1 MLAIL
6 RQRNFALL
14 WLGGLISFV
23 GDWVLFIALPV
34 YVYDLTG
41 SALATGGMF
50 IAQTAPR
57 LLFGSIAGVFVDR
70 WDRKRTM
77 IVANLLSAAAL
88 LLLLPV
94 RSIADLWLVYLA
106 AFLQASITL
115 FFQPAESAL
124 MPILVGEEHLMHANA
139 LIALNWELTRLIAPP
154 LGGLVM
160 ALLGLNAVI
169 AIDSVSFLLSAALIA
184 LIALPS
190 AGRVRHDLEHHTHA
204 AGAWR
209 AVWRELAEGFRLVQ
223 RDQLVRALF
232 IIIGVAMVAEGIINV
247 LGFPWLKQVLHGD
260 ALTRGWMT
268 SAQAVG
274 GLIGGLLIGRV
285 SRRVRPAYLIGL
297 SGIVLGLVSLAL
309 INVTALPIDAS
320 LWLPVALLLKLL
332 QGVPIMGLFVSVD
345 TLLQQIVAD
354 RYRGRIFGAY
364 GAISA
369 LTMLGGQATASLLGD
384 RVGLV
389 LVLNWMGIMYLLAG
403 VCALALLRGPSARW
417 RMQAAEPAVAVAD
430 LGSFK

>member
-6 RQRNFALL
+6 RQRNFFLL

-23 GDWVLFIALPV
+23 GDWVLYIALPV

-50 IAQTAPR
+50 MAQTAPR

-77 IVANLLSAAAL
+77 IVANLLSAGAL

-94 RSIADLWLVYLA
+94 HSAGDLWLLYLA
-106 AFLQASITL
+106 AFLQSSIML

-124 MPILVGEEHLMHANA
+124 LPSLAGQEHLIHANA

-160 ALLGLNAVI
+160 ALLGIGSVI
-169 AIDSVSFLLSAALIA
+169 ALDSGSFLLSAVLIA
-184 LIALPS
+184 LIAQP
-190 AGRVRHDLEHHTHA
+190 AGLAQPPAVRRPALF

-209 AVWRELAEGFRLVQ
+209 AVWRELTEGLHLVWQ
-223 RDQLVRALF
+223 DHLVRALF
-232 IIIGVAMVAEGIINV
+232 IITGVAMVAEGLINV

-260 ALTRGWMT
+260 ALVRGWMT

-285 SRRVRPAYLIGL
+285 SRRLPPAYLIGL
-297 SGIVLGLVSLAL
+297 SGIVLGIASLAL
-309 INVTALPIDAS
+309 INVTALPIDRS
-320 LWLPVALLLKLL
+320 LWLPAALLLKLL
-332 QGVPIMGLFVSVD
+332 QGVPIIGLFVSID
-345 TLLQQIVAD
+345 SLLQRSVAD

-369 LTMLGGQATASLLGD
+369 LTMLFGQAAASLLGD
-384 RVGLV
+384 RAGLV
-389 LVLNWMGIMYLLAG
+389 TMLDGMGAMYLLAG
-403 VCALALLRGPSARW
+403 VCALLLLRGQHEIW
-417 RMQAAEPAVAVAD
+417 RSPAAEPTRALAD
-430 LGSFK
+430 GF

>member
-6 RQRNFALL
+6 RQRNFFLL

-34 YVYDLTG
+34 YVYELTG
-41 SALATGGMF
+41 STLATGGMF

-57 LLFGSIAGVFVDR
+57 LLMGSLAGVFVDR

-77 IVANLLSAAAL
+77 ILANLSSAAAL

-94 RSIADLWLVYLA
+94 RSVDDLWLLYLA
-106 AFLQASITL
+106 AFLQASIML

-124 MPILVGEEHLMHANA
+124 VPILVGEEHLVHSNA

-160 ALLGLNAVI
+160 ALFGIGSVI
-169 AIDSVSFLLSAALIA
+169 ALDSISFLLSAALIA
-184 LIALPS
+184 LIALP
-190 AGRVRHDLEHHTHA
+190 AAERVRPCARHTTRA
-204 AGAWR
+204 ADAWR
-209 AVWRELAEGFRLVQ
+209 AVWRELIEGLRLVRQ
-223 RDQLVRALF
+223 DRLVRALF
-232 IIIGVAMVAEGIINV
+232 IITGVAMIAEGLINV

-260 ALTRGWMT
+260 ALVRGWMT

-285 SRRVRPAYLIGL
+285 SRSVRPAYLIGL
-297 SGIVLGLVSLAL
+297 SGIVLGVVSLAL
-309 INVTALPIDAS
+309 INVTALPIDRS
-320 LWLPVALLLKLL
+320 LWLPAALLLKLL
-332 QGVPIMGLFVSVD
+332 QGVPIIGLFVSVD
-345 TLLQQIVAD
+345 TLLQQSVVD

-364 GAISA
+364 GAMTA
-369 LTMLGGQATASLLGD
+369 LTMLFGQATASLLGD

-389 LVLNWMGIMYLLAG
+389 RVLDGMGAMYLLAG
-403 VCALALLRGPSARW
+403 VCALLLMRGQHAIW
-417 RMQAAEPAVAVAD
+417 RAPAAETTGALAD
-430 LGSFK
+430 MR

>member
-14 WLGGLISFV
+14 WLGSLISFV

-70 WDRKRTM
+70 WDRRRTM
-77 IVANLLSAAAL
+77 IVANLLSAAVL

-94 RSIADLWLVYLA
+94 RSITDLWLVYLA
-106 AFLQASITL
+106 AFLQASISL

-124 MPILVGEEHLMHANA
+124 VPTLVGEEHLVHANA
-139 LIALNWELTRLIAPP
+139 LTALNWELTRLIAPP

-160 ALLGLNAVI
+160 AVFGLGSVI
-169 AIDSVSFLLSAALIA
+169 AIDSISFLLSAALIA
-184 LIALPS
+184 LIALP
-190 AGRVRHDLEHHTHA
+190 AAERVRPNLAHHAHVA
-204 AGAWR
+204 SAWR
-209 AVWRELAEGFRLVQ
+209 AVWHELIEGLRLVR
-223 RDQLVRALF
+223 RDRLVRALF
-232 IIIGVAMVAEGIINV
+232 IITGVAMVAEGIINV

-260 ALTRGWMT
+260 ALTRGWMA

-285 SRRVRPAYLIGL
+285 SRLVRPVYLIGL

-320 LWLPVALLLKLL
+320 LWLPAALLLKLL

-345 TLLQQIVAD
+345 TLLQQSVAD

-369 LTMLGGQATASLLGD
+369 LTMLSGQAAASLLGD
-384 RVGLV
+384 PIGLV
-389 LVLNWMGIMYLLAG
+389 PVLNWMGIMYLLAG
-403 VCALALLRGPSARW
+403 VCALALLRGPGARW
-417 RMQAAEPAVAVAD
+417 HASATEPTVAVAD
-430 LGSFK
+430 LG

>member
-1 MLAIL
+1 MLVIL
-6 RQRNFALL
+6 RQRNFAWL

-70 WDRKRTM
+70 WDRRKTM
-77 IVANLLSAAAL
+77 IVANLLSAATL

-94 RSIADLWLVYLA
+94 RSITDLWLVYLA
-106 AFLQASITL
+106 AFLQASIAL

-124 MPILVGEEHLMHANA
+124 VPLLVGEEHLIHANA
-139 LIALNWELTRLIAPP
+139 LTALNWELTRLIAPP

-160 ALLGLNAVI
+160 ALFGLGSVI
-169 AIDSVSFLLSAALIA
+169 AIDSISFLFSAAMIA
-184 LIALPS
+184 LIALP
-190 AGRVRHDLEHHTHA
+190 AAERVRTTVEQHRHA
-204 AGAWR
+204 GGAWR
-209 AVWRELAEGFRLVQ
+209 AVWRELIEGLRLV
-223 RDQLVRALF
+223 RNDRLVRALF
-232 IIIGVAMVAEGIINV
+232 IITGVAMVAEGIINV

-260 ALTRGWMT
+260 ALTRGWMA

-285 SRRVRPAYLIGL
+285 SRLVRPVYLIGI

-309 INVTALPIDAS
+309 INVTALPIDAA
-320 LWLPVALLLKLL
+320 LWLPAALLLKLL

-345 TLLQQIVAD
+345 TLLQQSVAD

-369 LTMLGGQATASLLGD
+369 LTMLGGQAAASLLGD
-384 RVGLV
+384 QVGLV
-389 LVLNWMGIMYLLAG
+389 PVLNWMGIMYLLAG
-403 VCALALLRGPSARW
+403 VCALVLLRGQGATLRAPVV
-417 RMQAAEPAVAVAD
+417 EPAAAVAD
-430 LGSFK
+430 GG

>member
-57 LLFGSIAGVFVDR
+57 LLLGSIAGVFVDR
-70 WDRKRTM
+70 WDRRQTM
-77 IVANLLSAAAL
+77 IVANVLSAAAL

-106 AFLQASITL
+106 AFLQASIAL

-124 MPILVGEEHLMHANA
+124 VPTLVGEEHLIHANA
-139 LIALNWELTRLIAPP
+139 LTALNWELTRLIAPP

-160 ALLGLNAVI
+160 ALFGLGSVI
-169 AIDSVSFLLSAALIA
+169 AIDSASFLFSAAMIA
-184 LIALPS
+184 LIAQP
-190 AGRVRHDLEHHTHA
+190 AAERVWPAVEHHTHA

-209 AVWRELAEGFRLVQ
+209 AVWRELIEGLRLV
-223 RDQLVRALF
+223 RHDRLVRALF
-232 IIIGVAMVAEGIINV
+232 IITGVAMVAEGIINV

-260 ALTRGWMT
+260 ALTRGCMA

-285 SRRVRPAYLIGL
+285 SRLARPAYLIGL
-297 SGIVLGLVSLAL
+297 SGVVLGLVSLAL

-320 LWLPVALLLKLL
+320 LWLPAALLLKLL

-345 TLLQQIVAD
+345 TLLQQSVVD

-369 LTMLGGQATASLLGD
+369 LTMLGGQAVASLLGD

-389 LVLNWMGIMYLLAG
+389 LVLNWMGIMYMLAG
-403 VCALALLRGPSARW
+403 VCALAMLRGPGARW
-417 RMQAAEPAVAVAD
+417 RALAAEPAGTVAD
-430 LGSFK
+430 LG

>member
-57 LLFGSIAGVFVDR
+57 LLLGSIAGVFVDR
-70 WDRKRTM
+70 WDRRKTM
-77 IVANLLSAAAL
+77 IVANVLSAAAL

-94 RSIADLWLVYLA
+94 RSIADLWLAYLA
-106 AFLQASITL
+106 AFLQASIAL

-124 MPILVGEEHLMHANA
+124 VPILVGEEHLIHANA
-139 LIALNWELTRLIAPP
+139 LTALNWELTRLIAPP

-160 ALLGLNAVI
+160 ALFGLGSVI
-169 AIDSVSFLLSAALIA
+169 AIDSISFLFSATMIA
-184 LIALPS
+184 LIAVPAAERVTPS
-190 AGRVRHDLEHHTHA
+190 VVHHTQA

-209 AVWRELAEGFRLVQ
+209 AVWHELVEGLRLVQ
-223 RDQLVRALF
+223 RDHLVRALF
-232 IIIGVAMVAEGIINV
+232 IITGVAMVAEDIINV

-260 ALTRGWMT
+260 ALTRGWMA

-274 GLIGGLLIGRV
+274 GLSAGH
-285 SRRVRPAYLIGL
+285 PA
-297 SGIVLGLVSLAL
+297 
-309 INVTALPIDAS
+309 
-320 LWLPVALLLKLL
+320 
-332 QGVPIMGLFVSVD
+332 
-345 TLLQQIVAD
+345 
-354 RYRGRIFGAY
+354 
-364 GAISA
+364 
-369 LTMLGGQATASLLGD
+369 
-384 RVGLV
+384 
-389 LVLNWMGIMYLLAG
+389 
-403 VCALALLRGPSARW
+403 AR
-417 RMQAAEPAVAVAD
+417 Q
-430 LGSFK
+430 

>member
-77 IVANLLSAAAL
+77 ITANLLSATAL

-94 RSIADLWLVYLA
+94 QSVADLWLVYLA

-124 MPILVGEEHLMHANA
+124 VPAMVGEEHLVHANA

-160 ALLGLNAVI
+160 ALLGLHAVI
-169 AIDSVSFLLSAALIA
+169 AIDSASFLLSAMLIA
-184 LIALPS
+184 LVAVP
-190 AGRVRHDLEHHTHA
+190 AAERVRPKLEQDTHA
-204 AGAWR
+204 VDAWR
-209 AVWRELAEGFRLVQ
+209 AVGRELIEGFRLVQ
-223 RDQLVRALF
+223 RDHLVRALF

-268 SAQAVG
+268 SAQAIG

-309 INVTALPIDAS
+309 INVTALPIDVS

-345 TLLQQIVAD
+345 TLLQQSVAD

-369 LTMLGGQATASLLGD
+369 LSMLIGQAAASLLGD

-389 LVLNWMGIMYLLAG
+389 PVLNWMGIMYFLAG
-403 VCALALLRGPSARW
+403 LFALMLLRGQAQPGHARPI
-417 RMQAAEPAVAVAD
+417 EPAVAAAD
-430 LGSFK
+430 Y

>member
-23 GDWVLFIALPV
+23 GDWVQFIALPV

-57 LLFGSIAGVFVDR
+57 LLLGSIAGVFVDR

-77 IVANLLSAAAL
+77 IVANVLSAAAL

-94 RSIADLWLVYLA
+94 HSIADLWLVYLA

-124 MPILVGEEHLMHANA
+124 VPTLVGEEQLVYANA
-139 LIALNWELTRLIAPP
+139 LTALNWELTRLIAPP

-160 ALLGLNAVI
+160 ALFGLGSVI
-169 AIDSVSFLLSAALIA
+169 AIDSVSFLFSAAMIA
-184 LIALPS
+184 LIAMPS
-190 AGRVRHDLEHHTHA
+190 AENVRPTVEHHTHVA
-204 AGAWR
+204 SAWR
-209 AVWRELAEGFRLVQ
+209 AVWRELVEGLRLVQ
-223 RDQLVRALF
+223 RDRLVRALF
-232 IIIGVAMVAEGIINV
+232 IVIGVAMVAEGIINV

-260 ALTRGWMT
+260 ALTRGWMA

-285 SRRVRPAYLIGL
+285 SNLVRPAYLIGL

-345 TLLQQIVAD
+345 TLLQQSVAD

-369 LTMLGGQATASLLGD
+369 LTMLGGQVAASLLGD

-389 LVLNWMGIMYLLAG
+389 PVLNWMGIMYLLAG
-403 VCALALLRGPSARW
+403 VCALALLRGSGARW
-417 RMQAAEPAVAVAD
+417 HAPAAEPAVAVAD
-430 LGSFK
+430 LG

>member
-6 RQRNFALL
+6 RQRNFALV

-34 YVYDLTG
+34 YVYDLSG

-124 MPILVGEEHLMHANA
+124 VPTLVGEEHLIHANA

-160 ALLGLNAVI
+160 ALLGLHAVI
-169 AIDSVSFLLSAALIA
+169 AIDSVSFLLSATLIA
-184 LIALPS
+184 LIAQPT
-190 AGRVRHDLEHHTHA
+190 AARVRPTVEHHTHA

-209 AVWRELAEGFRLVQ
+209 AVGRELAAGLRLVQ
-223 RDQLVRALF
+223 RDHLVRALF

-260 ALTRGWMT
+260 ALTRGWMA

-285 SRRVRPAYLIGL
+285 SNVVRPAYLIGL

-332 QGVPIMGLFVSVD
+332 QGVPIMSLFVSVD
-345 TLLQQIVAD
+345 TLLQQSVAD

-369 LTMLGGQATASLLGD
+369 LTMLGGQVAASLLGD

-389 LVLNWMGIMYLLAG
+389 PVLNWMGIMYLLAG
-403 VCALALLRGPSARW
+403 VCALVLLRE
-417 RMQAAEPAVAVAD
+417 QAQIGRAPAVEPAVAVAD
-430 LGSFK
+430 LG

>member
-57 LLFGSIAGVFVDR
+57 LLLGSIAGVFVDR
-70 WDRKRTM
+70 WDRRQTM
-77 IVANLLSAAAL
+77 IIANLLSAAAL

-106 AFLQASITL
+106 AFLQASIAL

-124 MPILVGEEHLMHANA
+124 IPILVGEEHLIHANA
-139 LIALNWELTRLIAPP
+139 LTALNWELTRLIAPP

-160 ALLGLNAVI
+160 ALFGLGSVI
-169 AIDSVSFLLSAALIA
+169 AIDSASFLLSAALIA
-184 LIALPS
+184 LITLP
-190 AGRVRHDLEHHTHA
+190 AAERMRPTVEHHIHA

-209 AVWRELAEGFRLVQ
+209 AVWRELAEGLQLVQ
-223 RDQLVRALF
+223 RDRLVRALF
-232 IIIGVAMVAEGIINV
+232 IITGVAMVAEGIINV
-247 LGFPWLKQVLHGD
+247 LGFPWLKQALHGD
-260 ALTRGWMT
+260 ALMRGWMA

-285 SRRVRPAYLIGL
+285 SRLVRPAYLIGL
-297 SGIVLGLVSLAL
+297 SGVVLGLVSLAL
-309 INVTALPIDAS
+309 INVTRLPIDAS
-320 LWLPVALLLKLL
+320 LWLPAALLLKLL

-345 TLLQQIVAD
+345 TLLQQSVAD

-369 LTMLGGQATASLLGD
+369 LTMLCGQAAASLLGD
-384 RVGLV
+384 RVGLAPM
-389 LVLNWMGIMYLLAG
+389 LNWMGIMYILAG
-403 VCALALLRGPSARW
+403 ICALALLRGPGARW
-417 RMQAAEPAVAVAD
+417 HVSAVEPAVAVAEI
-430 LGSFK
+430 G

>member
-57 LLFGSIAGVFVDR
+57 LLLGSIAGVFVDR

-77 IVANLLSAAAL
+77 IVANVLSATAL

-94 RSIADLWLVYLA
+94 LSIADLWLVYLA
-106 AFLQASITL
+106 AFLQASIAL

-124 MPILVGEEHLMHANA
+124 VPTLVGEEHLVHANA

-169 AIDSVSFLLSAALIA
+169 AIDSITFLLSAALV
-184 LIALPS
+184 ALP
-190 AGRVRHDLEHHTHA
+190 AAERVRPNLEHHTHVV
-204 AGAWR
+204 GVRR
-209 AVWRELAEGFRLVQ
+209 AVGRELVEGFRLVQ
-223 RDQLVRALF
+223 RDRLVRALF
-232 IIIGVAMVAEGIINV
+232 I
-247 LGFPWLKQVLHGD
+247 
-260 ALTRGWMT
+260 
-268 SAQAVG
+268 
-274 GLIGGLLIGRV
+274 
-285 SRRVRPAYLIGL
+285 
-297 SGIVLGLVSLAL
+297 
-309 INVTALPIDAS
+309 
-320 LWLPVALLLKLL
+320 
-332 QGVPIMGLFVSVD
+332 
-345 TLLQQIVAD
+345 
-354 RYRGRIFGAY
+354 
-364 GAISA
+364 
-369 LTMLGGQATASLLGD
+369 
-384 RVGLV
+384 
-389 LVLNWMGIMYLLAG
+389 
-403 VCALALLRGPSARW
+403 
-417 RMQAAEPAVAVAD
+417 
-430 LGSFK
+430 

>member
-1 MLAIL
+1 
-6 RQRNFALL
+6 
-14 WLGGLISFV
+14 
-23 GDWVLFIALPV
+23 
-34 YVYDLTG
+34 
-41 SALATGGMF
+41 

-94 RSIADLWLVYLA
+94 RSSDDLWLVYVA
-106 AFLQASITL
+106 AFLQASISL

-124 MPILVGEEHLMHANA
+124 VPALVGEEHLVHSNA

-169 AIDSVSFLLSAALIA
+169 AIDSASFLLSAALIA
-184 LIALPS
+184 LVALP
-190 AGRVRHDLEHHTHA
+190 AAERVRPNLEHHTHA
-204 AGAWR
+204 VGAWR
-209 AVWRELAEGFRLVQ
+209 VVGRELVEGFRLVQ
-223 RDQLVRALF
+223 RDHLVRALF

-297 SGIVLGLVSLAL
+297 SGIVLGLVSLVL

-345 TLLQQIVAD
+345 TLLQQSVAN

-369 LTMLGGQATASLLGD
+369 LTMLIGQAAASLLGD

-389 LVLNWMGIMYLLAG
+389 PVLNWMGIMYFLAG
-403 VCALALLRGPSARW
+403 LFALVLLRGQAQIW
-417 RMQAAEPAVAVAD
+417 RAPAIEPAVAVAD
-430 LGSFK
+430 Y

>member
-34 YVYDLTG
+34 FVYDLTG

-70 WDRKRTM
+70 WDRRRTM
-77 IVANLLSAAAL
+77 IIANVLSAAAL

-94 RSIADLWLVYLA
+94 RSIGDLWLVYLA
-106 AFLQASITL
+106 AFLQASISL

-124 MPILVGEEHLMHANA
+124 VPILVGEEHLIHANA
-139 LIALNWELTRLIAPP
+139 LTALNWELTRLIAPP

-160 ALLGLNAVI
+160 ALFGLGSVI
-169 AIDSVSFLLSAALIA
+169 AIDSASFLLSAALIA

-190 AGRVRHDLEHHTHA
+190 AKRVRPTVEHHTHA
-204 AGAWR
+204 TGAWR
-209 AVWRELAEGFRLVQ
+209 AVWHELTEGLRLVR
-223 RDQLVRALF
+223 RDRLVRALF
-232 IIIGVAMVAEGIINV
+232 IISGVAMVAEGIINV

-260 ALTRGWMT
+260 ALTRGWMA

-285 SRRVRPAYLIGL
+285 SKLVRPVYLIGL
-297 SGIVLGLVSLAL
+297 SGIMLGLVSLAL
-309 INVTALPIDAS
+309 INVTILPIDAA
-320 LWLPVALLLKLL
+320 LWLPAALLLKLL

-345 TLLQQIVAD
+345 TLLQQSVAD
-354 RYRGRIFGAY
+354 HYRGRIFGAY

-369 LTMLGGQATASLLGD
+369 LTMLGGQAAASLLGD
-384 RVGLV
+384 QVGLV
-389 LVLNWMGIMYLLAG
+389 PVLNWMGIMYLLAG
-403 VCALALLRGPSARW
+403 VCALALLRGPGARW
-417 RMQAAEPAVAVAD
+417 HVQAVEP
-430 LGSFK
+430 LNS

>member
-14 WLGGLISFV
+14 WLGGLVSFV

-70 WDRKRTM
+70 WDRRRTM
-77 IVANLLSAAAL
+77 IVANLLSASALL

-94 RSIADLWLVYLA
+94 RSTADLWLVYLA
-106 AFLQASITL
+106 AFLQASIAL

-124 MPILVGEEHLMHANA
+124 VPILVGEEHLMHANA
-139 LIALNWELTRLIAPP
+139 LTALNWELTRLIAPP

-160 ALLGLNAVI
+160 ALFGLGSVI
-169 AIDSVSFLLSAALIA
+169 AIDSFSFVFSAAMIA
-184 LIALPS
+184 LIVLPR
-190 AGRVRHDLEHHTHA
+190 AERLRPAAEQHTHVS
-204 AGAWR
+204 GAWR
-209 AVWRELAEGFRLVQ
+209 AVWRELAEGLRLVR
-223 RDQLVRALF
+223 RDRLVRALF
-232 IIIGVAMVAEGIINV
+232 IITGVAMVAEGIINV

-260 ALTRGWMT
+260 ALTRGWMA

-274 GLIGGLLIGRV
+274 GLVGGLLIGRV
-285 SRRVRPAYLIGL
+285 SKFLRPAYLIGL
-297 SGIVLGLVSLAL
+297 SGVVLGLVSLAL
-309 INVTALPIDAS
+309 INVTGLPIDAS
-320 LWLPVALLLKLL
+320 AWLPAALALKLL

-345 TLLQQIVAD
+345 TLLQQSVDD

-364 GAISA
+364 GAVSA
-369 LTMLGGQATASLLGD
+369 LTMLIGQAAASLLGD

-389 LVLNWMGIMYLLAG
+389 PVLNWMGIMYLLAG
-403 VCALALLRGPSARW
+403 ICALALLRGPGARW
-417 RMQAAEPAVAVAD
+417 RTPAVEPAVAD
-430 LGSFK
+430 GI

>member
-1 MLAIL
+1 MFAIL

-57 LLFGSIAGVFVDR
+57 LLLGSIAGVFVDR
-70 WDRKRTM
+70 WDRRRTM
-77 IVANLLSAAAL
+77 IIANLLSAAAL

-94 RSIADLWLVYLA
+94 RAIADLWLVYLA
-106 AFLQASITL
+106 AFLQASISL

-124 MPILVGEEHLMHANA
+124 APILIGEEQLVYANA
-139 LIALNWELTRLIAPP
+139 LTALNWELTRLIAPP

-160 ALLGLNAVI
+160 ALFGLGSVI
-169 AIDSVSFLLSAALIA
+169 AIDSASFLFSAAMIA
-184 LIALPS
+184 LIALP
-190 AGRVRHDLEHHTHA
+190 AAERVRPVVEHHIHA

-209 AVWRELAEGFRLVQ
+209 AVWRELVEGLRLVQ
-223 RDQLVRALF
+223 RDRLVRALF
-232 IIIGVAMVAEGIINV
+232 IVIGAAMVAEGIINV

-260 ALTRGWMT
+260 ALTRGWMA

-285 SRRVRPAYLIGL
+285 SRLVRPAYLIGS

-320 LWLPVALLLKLL
+320 LWLPAALLLKLL

-345 TLLQQIVAD
+345 TLLQQSVAD
-354 RYRGRIFGAY
+354 SYRGRIFGAY

-369 LTMLGGQATASLLGD
+369 LTMLGGQAAASLLGD
-384 RVGLV
+384 RVGLAPM
-389 LVLNWMGIMYLLAG
+389 LNWMGIMYILAG
-403 VCALALLRGPSARW
+403 LCALALLRGQGAIRRAPAV
-417 RMQAAEPAVAVAD
+417 EPAGAVAD
-430 LGSFK
+430 LG

>member
-1 MLAIL
+1 
-6 RQRNFALL
+6 
-14 WLGGLISFV
+14 V

-94 RSIADLWLVYLA
+94 HSIADLWLVYLA

-124 MPILVGEEHLMHANA
+124 VPTLVGAEHLVHANA

-154 LGGLVM
+154 LGGMVM
-160 ALLGLNAVI
+160 ALLGLNAVL

-184 LIALPS
+184 LVALP
-190 AGRVRHDLEHHTHA
+190 AAERVRPTLERHTHA

-209 AVWRELAEGFRLVQ
+209 MVWRELSEGFRLVQ
-223 RDQLVRALF
+223 RDRLVRALF
-232 IIIGVAMVAEGIINV
+232 LIIGVAMVAEGIINV

-285 SRRVRPAYLIGL
+285 SQRVRPAYLIGL

-332 QGVPIMGLFVSVD
+332 QGVPIMGLFVSID
-345 TLLQQIVAD
+345 TLLQQSVAD

-369 LTMLGGQATASLLGD
+369 LTMLGGQVAASLLGD

-389 LVLNWMGIMYLLAG
+389 PVLNWMGIMYLLAG
-403 VCALALLRGPSARW
+403 VCALVLLRG
-417 RMQAAEPAVAVAD
+417 QAQLGRAPAVEPAVAVAD
-430 LGSFK
+430 Y